1 MTHIYRV
8 YTERQTET
16 QLIPLI
22 SALFSGATVYASR
35 GLWEGKTENSTVIEV
50 LGSHEDRAKVFMLAR
65 NIREAFA
72 QTSVLVTIQ
81 NVSTF
86 EVRES

>member
-1 MTHIYRV
+1 MTHLYRV
-8 YTERQTET
+8 YTQQQTE
-16 QLIPLI
+16 QSLYPLI

-35 GLWEGKTENSTVIEV
+35 GLWQGEPENGNVIEI
-50 LGSHEDRAKVFMLAR
+50 LGSHEDRAKVFILAR

-81 NVSTF
+81 NVSAF
-86 EVRES
+86 EVRK